1 MAVSP
6 RGAHTR
12 KGTPSNQATEPSLH
26 GARSNLLIT
35 PASPLGALSR
45 QDTEPSP
52 NGALSRNGMRNRTGT
67 RNSPATQTGQGMWP
81 RQSLGLFHFAH

>member
-6 RGAHTR
+6 RGAHTP
-12 KGTPSNQATEPSLH
+12 KGTPSPPDTDPSL
-26 GARSNLLIT
+26 
-35 PASPLGALSR
+35 LGAHNR

-67 RNSPATQTGQGMWP
+67 RNRPATQTSQGMWP
-81 RQSLGLFHFAH
+81 RQSLGLFHSAR